1 MPRTNVDKVATNYR
15 RFNDFIRGELR
26 RKRLNQE
33 DLANYLNVN
42 RSTLTNRLNGRIE
55 WSLRDAFKAVE
66 FLEADL
72 KEIL

>member
-1 MPRTNVDKVATNYR
+1 MPRTNIDKVATNYR

-26 RKRLNQE
+26 RKKLKQE
-33 DLANYLNVN
+33 NLAEYLNVN

-66 FLEADL
+66 FLGADL